1 MAPQIRN
8 DFLDAS
14 ESDDD
19 ANDGYESTDALE
31 KGGRSVKRRKLD
43 SDDDDDDDTTTTTNN
58 KNNKNNKNKDKDNDG
73 DNGFSHAD
81 SADAGNASGTCQARK
96 SKSAKPQPEHE
107 AKLSSIS
114 KPLSKKNLVAT
125 EKAIKKS
132 GVVFLSRV
140 PPFMRPNKLRSL
152 LQPYGVINRI
162 FLAPE
167 DPAVHARRVR
177 AGGNKR
183 RSFTEGWV
191 EFVKKREAKAAC
203 ELLNARI
210 IGGKKSS
217 YYHDD
222 IWNLLYLKGFKW
234 HHLTQQITIEN
245 AERTS
250 RMRAEISR
258 ATKENKEFVRNVE
271 QSKMLHGM
279 QAKSKKRKLAADI
292 DGETFDAVPDA
303 KACTFKQV
311 SQISKAADEHEQPDR
326 VTRVLGKIF

>member
-8 DFLDAS
+8 NFLDAS

-19 ANDGYESTDALE
+19 ANDGYESPDELA
-31 KGGRSVKRRKLD
+31 KGGGSVKRRKLD
-43 SDDDDDDDTTTTTNN
+43 SDDNNGDEDGEDEFNDVDLAETNN
-58 KNNKNNKNKDKDNDG
+58 AIG
-73 DNGFSHAD
+73 D
-81 SADAGNASGTCQARK
+81 ASETSEGQIPKAI
-96 SKSAKPQPEHE
+96 KPKHERE

-114 KPLSKKNLVAT
+114 KPLSKKNLVDT

-167 DPAVHARRVR
+167 DPALHSRRVR

-191 EFVKKREAKAAC
+191 EFVKKKEAKAAC

-210 IGGKKSS
+210 VGGKKSS

-234 HHLTQQITIEN
+234 HHLTEQITTEN

-258 ATKENKEFVRNVE
+258 ATKENKEFVKNVE
-271 QSKMLHGM
+271 QSKMLHGI
-279 QAKSKKRKLAADI
+279 QAKSKKRKMAAGT
-292 DGETFDAVPDA
+292 DGEIFGAVPDA
-303 KACTFKQV
+303 KARTFQQV
-311 SQISKAADEHEQPDR
+311 SQISKAADQHEQPDR
-326 VTRVLGKIF
+326 VTRVLSKIF